1 VRTAGR
7 SAAVVVLAD
16 VGVDDLA
23 KRIVVAELVG
33 VLDQRVLLVLV
44 VLDRDIGLVDL
55 GVGLVDVDL
64 VDFVHVLDVRG
75 LIDLVVLGLDLGGL
89 GSGGREGAYR
99 VARSSGA
106 GQLLEVEHGTAG
118 GTGKLHGLPE
128 IIEARAAGEA
138 GALGSQFRL
147 GQGGPLWTKAGKGA
161 CLAPGLGRGL
171 RLDRVAADLAV
182 RAIAMIARGCQKQ
195 MARAD
200 DTLSFC
206 GAAGV
211 AGPRRPWC
219 HSLDVGID
227 RMLLRAA
234 PHGALT
240 GAVQVPGDKS
250 ISHRSLMLAGLAV
263 GESRID
269 GLLEG
274 ADVMA
279 TAEALQALGVHVAR
293 AGTGSWQVRGCG
305 VAGLAEPETVL
316 DLGNAGTGVRLL
328 MGILAGHGFTS
339 FLTGD
344 ASLRRRPMRR
354 IAEPETVL
362 DLGNAGTGVRL
373 LMGILAGHGF
383 TSFLT
388 GDASLRRRPMR
399 RIAEPLEAM
408 GAAVLARSGCRLPLA
423 LTGRVDLVPVTYHS
437 PVASAQIKS
446 AVLLAGLHAPGLTT
460 VVEPLASRDHTE
472 RMLASMGARV
482 TSGAVAGGWAVELEG
497 EPELN
502 PQHFVVPADPS
513 SAAFPLVAALV
524 AGGSAVTIRGIS
536 VNPLRTGLLATL
548 QEMGGVL
555 RLENERTAAGE
566 PVADLVVEAGDLV
579 AVDVPAERAPS
590 MIDEYP
596 ILAVCA
602 AFARGTT
609 RMRGLAELRVKES
622 DRLLTMANGLAAA
635 GIEVR
640 IEGDD
645 LMVTGPVQKT
655 KAVTIDAHHDH
666 RIAMSF
672 LVLGGLGSAA
682 VTVAGAET
690 ILTSFPGFADL
701 MNGLGAAIGEVAP
714 GGQAGVPK

>member
-23 KRIVVAELVG
+23 ERIVVAELVG

-305 VAGLAEPETVL
+305 VAGL
-316 DLGNAGTGVRLL
+316 
-328 MGILAGHGFTS
+328 
-339 FLTGD
+339 
-344 ASLRRRPMRR
+344 
-354 IAEPETVL
+354 AEPETVL

>member
-23 KRIVVAELVG
+23 ERIVVAELVG

-128 IIEARAAGEA
+128 IIEARATGEA

-305 VAGLAEPETVL
+305 VAGL
-316 DLGNAGTGVRLL
+316 
-328 MGILAGHGFTS
+328 
-339 FLTGD
+339 
-344 ASLRRRPMRR
+344 
-354 IAEPETVL
+354 AEPETVL

>member
-305 VAGLAEPETVL
+305 VAGL
-316 DLGNAGTGVRLL
+316 
-328 MGILAGHGFTS
+328 
-339 FLTGD
+339 
-344 ASLRRRPMRR
+344 
-354 IAEPETVL
+354 AEPETVL